1 VTHASLGAEITG
13 WLATM
18 IGVGLG
24 AARLETGALA
34 LAVSGLIC
42 LGVAARPDRRMA
54 IWVAAALFEA
64 AWCCWLLAAGVVSA
78 EPYAVPAAAVVLALG
93 WTRSRREPVPHSWRA
108 AGPGLLLLLL
118 PSLIMTWLSPGW
130 IRPLL
135 LGVLATGVA
144 LAGARHRRQAP
155 LVIGV
160 LVAVLDAGRALAGAF
175 LLLIHAV
182 PGWIPIAVLGAVM
195 LWAGATYEAR
205 LRNLRAIHGSLAAM
219 S

>member
-1 VTHASLGAEITG
+1 
-13 WLATM
+13 
-18 IGVGLG
+18 
-24 AARLETGALA
+24 
-34 LAVSGLIC
+34 
-42 LGVAARPDRRMA
+42 
-54 IWVAAALFEA
+54 
-64 AWCCWLLAAGVVSA
+64 
-78 EPYAVPAAAVVLALG
+78 
-93 WTRSRREPVPHSWRA
+93 VPHSWRA

-118 PSLIMTWLSPGW
+118 PSPIMTWLSPGW

-135 LGVLATGVA
+135 LGVVATGVA
-144 LAGARHRRQAP
+144 LAGARHRKQAP

-160 LVAVLDAGRALAGAF
+160 LVAVLDAGREVARAF

-182 PGWIPIAVLGAVM
+182 AGWIPIAVLGAVM